1 MNASRSIGNCVLAG
15 TLVLLGHAPAR
26 ADQPLWE
33 LGLGAGWLQLPHYR
47 GSDQNHQWLLPVPY
61 AVYRG
66 QIFRATRDG
75 ARAVL
80 LDSER
85 MDVDI
90 SASLSAPTRSAG
102 NRAREG
108 MPDLAPTLELG
119 PNLNINLGKGAWRG
133 GALQGTPWK
142 LDLRL
147 PVYAVTTLQD
157 GARGIGFSAN
167 AIINL
172 DVRWQGWNV
181 GAQAAALYGS
191 RRYHQYFYDVAAP
204 FATATR
210 PAYAAEAGF
219 GGMRYTLG
227 TSKRIGNTWLGAFV
241 RADSLSGARF
251 VGSPLVRQRHT
262 VSAGLALSWVL
273 ATSDERVAVDD

>member
-1 MNASRSIGNCVLAG
+1 MPACALAG
-15 TLVLLGHAPAR
+15 LLVASASPAHA
-26 ADQPLWE
+26 DEPLWE

-66 QIFRATRDG
+66 QIFRANRDG

-85 MDVDI
+85 LDVDI
-90 SASLSAPTRSAG
+90 STALSAPIRSSG
-102 NRAREG
+102 NRARDG
-108 MPDLAPTLELG
+108 MPSLAPTLELG
-119 PNLNINLGKGAWRG
+119 PNFNINLAKGVWSTGIAAG
-133 GALQGTPWK
+133 IPWK

-147 PVYAVTTLQD
+147 PLHAVGTLESGVQ
-157 GARGIGFSAN
+157 GIGYTAN
-167 AIINL
+167 AVINL
-172 DVRWQGWNV
+172 DLRWQGWNI
-181 GAQAAALYGS
+181 GTQAAALYGS

-204 FATATR
+204 WATASR
-210 PAYAAEAGF
+210 PAYSAEGGF
-219 GGMRYTLG
+219 GGLRYTLG
-227 TSKRIGNTWLGAFV
+227 ASRRLGNTWVGAFV
-241 RADSLSGARF
+241 RADSLSGAQF

-273 ATSDERVAVDD
+273 ATSDARVSVDD